1 MKNCKKCLIPKDEIE
16 FSKRKGT
23 EDGLNPY
30 CRACMKETNAKSYKN
45 NKESHNKKAKE
56 WYDKN
61 KIEHNRKSIQ
71 YRKENPCK
79 NKQYQQKWRENNKEY
94 FRKWRKDKY
103 DKDPSFR
110 LRVILGNRLKEVLTK
125 NKTYKTNSLIE
136 LLGCTLHELKVYIE
150 QQFLPEMNWD
160 NQGKVWE
167 LDHTEACANF
177 DLSNIKEQ
185 KQCFN
190 YKNLKPLFKTTEI
203 AENHGYLN
211 EIGNRNK
218 SSN

>member
-1 MKNCKKCLIPKDEIE
+1 MKNCKKCLLPKNETE
-16 FSKRKGT
+16 FNKQSKSI
-23 EDGLNPY
+23 DGLNPY
-30 CRACMKETNAKSYKN
+30 CRDCMKKINNNSYQN

-56 WYDKN
+56 WYGKN
-61 KIEHNRKSIQ
+61 KEKHI
-71 YRKENPCK
+71 K
-79 NKQYQQKWRENNKEY
+79 NTTQYQLDNPVKRKKY
-94 FRKWRKDKY
+94 RDKWRKEKY

-136 LLGCTLHELKVYIE
+136 LLGCTLDELKIYIE
-150 QQFLPEMNWD
+150 QQFKSEMNWD

-167 LDHTEACANF
+167 LDHQEACANF
-177 DLSNIKEQ
+177 DLSNIEEQ
-185 KQCFN
+185 KKCFHHT
-190 YKNLKPLFKTTEI
+190 NLKPLFKTTEI
-203 AENHGYLN
+203 AKNHGYLN